1 VGIEYFGNDKYKV
14 LACMSKRQISVKD
27 KIVIKLS
34 QQEIADIVHLS
45 KAKVNGI
52 IAELKADGYIT
63 QESPRGKYSLTEK
76 ATIALAEMSNN
87 LKKQIQCDLEDEI
100 VVELLSL

>member
-1 VGIEYFGNDKYKV
+1 VEIEYFGNDRYKV

-27 KIVIKLS
+27 KIVVKLS
-34 QQEIADIVHLS
+34 QQEIAEIVQLS

-52 IAELKADGYIT
+52 ITKLKADGYIT

-76 ATIALAEMSNN
+76 ATKALGEM
-87 LKKQIQCDLEDEI
+87 CDKLI
-100 VVELLSL
+100 K